1 LFGVNACC
9 LMNGD
14 YDQLAQQRQ
23 LQEELKIVHEAVSK
37 IMDKKARERLA
48 NVKMVKPEMAMQLE
62 LYLYQLLQSG
72 QLTHISDEQLIK
84 ILSELT
90 KKREIRI
97 KRK

>member
-1 LFGVNACC
+1 
-9 LMNGD
+9 MNGD

-62 LYLYQLLQSG
+62 LYLLHAPEPFYPQFFLKLSLAILLS
-72 QLTHISDEQLIK
+72 
-84 ILSELT
+84 
-90 KKREIRI
+90 
-97 KRK
+97 